1 MLSMKL
7 IHIIRTTGIMIGN
20 FSITENLFLFLL
32 IFDNHAIILYETQL
46 QQFQQFFTNF
56 SDKTSLFF
64 LNSKCEKEIHKIGV
78 QNTTNINNDQIQL
91 NFQRNICEQ
100 IREQIIDCIIRKS
113 QIRTP
118 KRHFEQKS
126 EKITINKDDFCPL
139 LYFTGKPSIWLCFN
153 SKDQYL
159 YVLKMFVNNN
169 PIYKISITMKFH
181 FLQKATMKIH
191 SFADSTDHAK

>member
-1 MLSMKL
+1 M
-7 IHIIRTTGIMIGN
+7 
-20 FSITENLFLFLL
+20 
-32 IFDNHAIILYETQL
+32 
-46 QQFQQFFTNF
+46 
-56 SDKTSLFF
+56 
-64 LNSKCEKEIHKIGV
+64 
-78 QNTTNINNDQIQL
+78 

-113 QIRTP
+113 QIRTQ

-169 PIYKISITMKFH
+169 PILQNQYNHEISFYTESNNENSVNKQLDDKVNPVFEKMADYAFASPTKIKKNC
-181 FLQKATMKIH
+181 FLVKGVFFQDCL
-191 SFADSTDHAK
+191 SYRNR